1 MLDADPM
8 LSSLSSLE
16 AIEAGFRRRRAR
28 LRVVFGVVAA
38 FSVAGLLA
46 VLALSLRR
54 TPEQRF
60 RRSTLGVALS
70 STLTDYQV
78 YRTRSRPRADEARKD
93 LLSSGVERALGPE
106 AFGALSSALAA
117 IAGAERSAESTDA
130 ALAPI
135 VRALDVVDARLG
147 EQHQP
152 AFVSGYGVGS
162 PGERTVWI
170 TSYYV
175 RRRSETR
182 GESSR
187 LRAVWGVRLD
197 SLNLEDLVVWKADAS
212 DWVLLSFDLV
222 EEDFVRTLLK
232 PVAGHERMRGLAEA
246 ADAITGE
253 ILASS
258 RLPKK
263 DAADIDDWLSRRN
276 LSALQLKANGYLI
289 DTTDRLQLPNWAA
302 RALEETHGGGPDVDT
317 MLRMNDALGA
327 YRDAFSSAVDLLA
340 SLQEEEFV
348 VRVLEEPRLRDTPV
362 PALAARNVDIPELRA
377 FASSLLA
384 LLAHAQPCPRLALW
398 RVARWAYDA
407 TFGAPFRRL
416 GAIVLGA
423 VLRELGLPDEK
434 TWAGATPADETFAA
448 PLRSA
453 LARPPADVQAA
464 AGRAYQA
471 MFGRAAPV
479 YERAVLP

>member
-1 MLDADPM
+1 M
-8 LSSLSSLE
+8 
-16 AIEAGFRRRRAR
+16 
-28 LRVVFGVVAA
+28 
-38 FSVAGLLA
+38 
-46 VLALSLRR
+46 
-54 TPEQRF
+54 
-60 RRSTLGVALS
+60 
-70 STLTDYQV
+70 
-78 YRTRSRPRADEARKD
+78 
-93 LLSSGVERALGPE
+93 
-106 AFGALSSALAA
+106 
-117 IAGAERSAESTDA
+117 
-130 ALAPI
+130 
-135 VRALDVVDARLG
+135 RALDVVDTRLG
-147 EQHQP
+147 EQHEP

-162 PGERTVWI
+162 SGERTVWI

-197 SLNLEDLVVWKADAS
+197 SLNLADLVVWKANAS

-232 PVAGHERMRGLAEA
+232 PVAGHERMPGLAEA

-253 ILASS
+253 VLASS
-258 RLPKK
+258 KLPRQ
-263 DAADIDDWLSRRN
+263 DAAAIDDWLSRRN
-276 LSALQLKANGYLI
+276 LSALQLKAKGYVI

-348 VRVLEEPRLRDTPV
+348 VRVLEEPRVRDTSV
-362 PALAARNVDIPELRA
+362 PALAARNVDVPELRA

-384 LLAHAQPCPRLALW
+384 LLAHPQPCPRLALW
-398 RVARWAYDA
+398 RVARWAYDDEA
-407 TFGAPFRRL
+407 FGAPFRRL
-416 GAIVLGA
+416 GAVVLGA

-434 TWAGATPADETFAA
+434 TWGGATPADETFAA
-448 PLRSA
+448 PLRAA

-464 AGRAYQA
+464 AERAYQA
-471 MFGRAAPV
+471 MFERAAPV
-479 YERAVLP
+479 YERALLP

>member
-1 MLDADPM
+1 MRRMLDADPT
-8 LSSLSSLE
+8 LSSLE

-28 LRVVFGVVAA
+28 VRVVFGVLAA
-38 FSVAGLLA
+38 CAIAGLLA

-93 LLSSGVERALGPE
+93 LLSSDVERALGPE
-106 AFGALSSALAA
+106 ALGAFSSALAGIGA
-117 IAGAERSAESTDA
+117 AERSTENID
-130 ALAPI
+130 LAMDPI
-135 VRALDVVDARLG
+135 MRALEVVDTRLG

-152 AFVSGYGVGS
+152 AFVSGYASGS

-175 RRRSETR
+175 RRRSEIR
-182 GESSR
+182 GWSGR

-197 SLNLEDLVVWKADAS
+197 SLNLADLLVWKADAS
-212 DWVLLSFDLV
+212 QWVLLSFDLV

-253 ILASS
+253 VLASS
-258 RLPKK
+258 KLLPK
-263 DAADIDDWLSRRN
+263 DAAEIDDWLSRRN
-276 LSALQLKANGYLI
+276 LSALQLKAKGYVI
-289 DTTDRLQLPNWAA
+289 DTTDRLQLPNWAV
-302 RALEETHGGGPDVDT
+302 RALEETRGGGPDVDT

-348 VRVLEEPRLRDTPV
+348 VRVLEERGLREVPV
-362 PALAARNVDIPELRA
+362 PVLAARNLDVSELRGL
-377 FASSLLA
+377 ASSLLA
-384 LLAHAQPCPRLALW
+384 LLAHPQPCPRLALW
-398 RVARWAYDA
+398 RVARWAYDDA
-407 TFGAPFRRL
+407 FAAPFRRL

-423 VLRELGLPDEK
+423 ILRELGLPDEK
-434 TWAGATPADETFAA
+434 TWAAATLGEETFAA
-448 PLRSA
+448 PLRAA

-471 MFGRAAPV
+471 MFERAAPV
-479 YERAVLP
+479 YEREVLP

>member
-1 MLDADPM
+1 MRRMLEADPTF
-8 LSSLSSLE
+8 E
-16 AIEAGFRRRRAR
+16 AIEAGFRRRRTR
-28 LRVVFGVVAA
+28 LRVVFGVLAGCAV
-38 FSVAGLLA
+38 VGLLA
-46 VLALSLRR
+46 VVALGLRR

-70 STLTDYQV
+70 SYLTDYQV

-93 LLSSGVERALGPE
+93 LLSSGVERALGSE
-106 AFGALSSALAA
+106 AFGAFSSALAA
-117 IAGAERSAESTDA
+117 IGAAQHSTESTDT
-130 ALAPI
+130 ALASI
-135 VRALDVVDARLG
+135 VRALDVVDTRLG

-175 RRRSETR
+175 RQRSETR

-187 LRAVWGVRLD
+187 MRAVWGVRLD
-197 SLNLEDLVVWKADAS
+197 SLNLADLVVWKADAS
-212 DWVLLSFDLV
+212 EWVLLSFDLV

-232 PVAGHERMRGLAEA
+232 PVAGHERMPGLAEA

-258 RLPKK
+258 KLTQK
-263 DAADIDDWLSRRN
+263 DAAAIDDWLSRRN

-289 DTTDRLQLPNWAA
+289 DTTDRLQLPNWAV
-302 RALEETHGGGPDVDT
+302 RALEETHGGGPDIDT

-327 YRDAFSSAVDLLA
+327 YRDAFSSAIDLLA

-348 VRVLEEPRLRDTPV
+348 VRLLEEPRLRETPV
-362 PALAARNVDIPELRA
+362 PALAARNVDAPELRA

-384 LLAHAQPCPRLALW
+384 LLAHPQPCPRLALW
-398 RVARWAYDA
+398 RVARWAYDDA
-407 TFGAPFRRL
+407 FGAPFRRL
-416 GAIVLGA
+416 GTTVLGA

-434 TWAGATPADETFAA
+434 TWGGATPADDVFAA
-448 PLRSA
+448 PLRAA

-464 AGRAYQA
+464 AARAYQA
-471 MFGRAAPV
+471 MFAPAAPV
-479 YERAVLP
+479 YARTMLP